1 MKKIVR
7 LTESDLTR
15 LVKRVIKEQ
24 KDGQYMELSPGQT
37 YQFQFITI
45 KGNLIVPD
53 LKSGKMLD
61 MKILSFGNGVL
72 VGQVGQNKLTFNENF
87 LQTTEKTPKQRY
99 FCSKTN
105 PNKCI
110 VDSQYGLTKSS
121 QRTMGQELNDFLG
134 QDSSGLFA
142 RIDENNF
149 NSLVLKSNVPFIV
162 DFSAVWCGPCRKTA
176 EYLKEIKFEY
186 GDKFNMGR
194 IDVDVEKS
202 FSKTFNV
209 PSIPVVMIFKNGEMV
224 KRIDKLVSKEEY
236 KTEIDKFL

>member
-24 KDGQYMELSPGQT
+24 KDEQYMELSPGQT
-37 YQFQFITI
+37 YKFQFVTI
-45 KGNLIVPD
+45 KDKLIVPD
-53 LKSGKMLD
+53 LSGKMLD

-72 VGQVGQNKLTFNENF
+72 IGQVGQNKLTFNENF
-87 LQTTEKTPKQRY
+87 LQTSIRSPKQRY
-99 FCSKTN
+99 FCSDKN

-110 VDSQYGLTKSS
+110 IDSQYGLTKSG
-121 QRTMGQELNDFLG
+121 QRKSGQELNNFLG
-134 QDSSGLFA
+134 QDSSGLFE

-176 EYLKEIKFEY
+176 EYLKEIKVEY

>member
-1 MKKIVR
+1 
-7 LTESDLTR
+7 
-15 LVKRVIKEQ
+15 
-24 KDGQYMELSPGQT
+24 
-37 YQFQFITI
+37 
-45 KGNLIVPD
+45 
-53 LKSGKMLD
+53 MLD

-72 VGQVGQNKLTFNENF
+72 IGQVGQNKLTFNENF
-87 LQTTEKTPKQRY
+87 LQTTERSPKQRY
-99 FCSKTN
+99 FCSDKN

-110 VDSQYGLTKSS
+110 IDSQYGLTKSG
-121 QRTMGQELNDFLG
+121 QRKSGQELNDFLG

-149 NSLVLKSNVPFIV
+149 NSLVLKSDVPFIV

-176 EYLKEIKFEY
+176 EYLKEIKVEY

>member
-1 MKKIVR
+1 
-7 LTESDLTR
+7 
-15 LVKRVIKEQ
+15 
-24 KDGQYMELSPGQT
+24 
-37 YQFQFITI
+37 
-45 KGNLIVPD
+45 
-53 LKSGKMLD
+53 
-61 MKILSFGNGVL
+61 
-72 VGQVGQNKLTFNENF
+72 
-87 LQTTEKTPKQRY
+87 
-99 FCSKTN
+99 
-105 PNKCI
+105 
-110 VDSQYGLTKSS
+110 
-121 QRTMGQELNDFLG
+121 MGQELNNFLG
-134 QDSSGLFA
+134 QDSSGLFE

-176 EYLKEIKFEY
+176 EYLKELKVEY

>member
-1 MKKIVR
+1 MEKIVR

-24 KDGQYMELSPGQT
+24 KDEQYMELSPGQT
-37 YQFQFITI
+37 YKFQFVTV
-45 KGNLIVPD
+45 KDKLIVPD
-53 LKSGKMLD
+53 LSGKMLD

-72 VGQVGQNKLTFNENF
+72 IGQVGQNKLTFNENF
-87 LQTTEKTPKQRY
+87 LQTSLRSPKQRY
-99 FCSKTN
+99 FCSDKN

-110 VDSQYGLTKSS
+110 IDSQYGLTKSG
-121 QRTMGQELNDFLG
+121 QRKSGQELNDFLG

-149 NSLVLKSNVPFIV
+149 NSLVLKSSVPFIV

-176 EYLKEIKFEY
+176 EYLKEIKVEY